1 MFTMNDLK
9 QTRVYQDAR
18 QEGRQEGEMFL
29 VLRIF
34 NRRFGKL
41 SDRLTNSIQDLEI
54 TQIEELAD
62 QLLDFKSVTDLENW
76 LESQSSLKK

>member
-34 NRRFGKL
+34 NRHFGNL